1 MIFVN
6 HRHADALWVGRL
18 VDALTPLFGAAGL
31 YVDRQLEPGDLW
43 PQELDDALQRCD
55 ALIAVIGEGWVR
67 MVDAQ
72 GRRRLDDPRDWV
84 RREIETALARG
95 VLILPVFLDGCA
107 VPSEADLPASLQPL
121 CQRQGQALRTS
132 DWEHDLQLLAGTLAQ
147 RLDIRRAQVGLGTLG
162 PLLKDPQIALEL
174 GGSRQGVE
182 RTLGTIQFL
191 QAHKAVH
198 DALHRVEHE
207 IQRPIRSGGLGSGI
221 IYRRRLAALTQDI
234 HAVMAQGLLMDLIV
248 EELED
253 LLAQAEAAMSQALQ
267 GGAAP
272 EPVQR
277 LLAEL
282 EALIAVSPELDS
294 QMSGAAATL
303 QLSQLSR
310 LMRQVQTRAAA
321 LARSD
326 APALAQLGEGIAAI
340 ERIDRELQARV
351 LEHSTLQ
358 MLDRELRAAM
368 TAGERCEEL
377 RLGWAKALRRRRRL
391 VGRASLSVTQA
402 LPDFE
407 SLEQLIDAA
416 LAAGQGAQA
425 ASLLAEYFGLAGDV
439 FFSVDTQL
447 RDYCHEL
454 GEVAQSLRQWLPPET
469 DA

>member
-6 HRHADALWVGRL
+6 HRHADALWVTLL
-18 VDALTPLFGAAGL
+18 VNALTPLFGAAEL

-43 PQELDDALQRCD
+43 PQELEDALQRCD
-55 ALIAVIGEGWVR
+55 ALIAVIGNGWAQQQ
-67 MVDAQ
+67 DAQ
-72 GRRRLDDPRDWV
+72 GRRRLDDPQDWV
-84 RREIETALARG
+84 RREIETALERG
-95 VLILPVFLDGCA
+95 VLIVPVFLDGCA
-107 VPSEADLPASLQPL
+107 LPAEAELPASLQPL
-121 CQRQGQALRTS
+121 CQRQGLALRTG
-132 DWEHDLQLLAGTLAQ
+132 DWEHDLQLLAGALAQ
-147 RLDIRRAQVGLGTLG
+147 RLDVRRAQIGLGTLA
-162 PLLKDPQIALEL
+162 PLLKDPQIAMEL

-234 HAVMAQGLLMDLIV
+234 RAVMDQGLLMDLIV

-253 LLAQAEAAMSQALQ
+253 LLAQAKSAMDQALQ
-267 GGAAP
+267 GAAP
-272 EPVQR
+272 EAVQW
-277 LLAEL
+277 LLTNL

-310 LMRQVQTRAAA
+310 LMRQVQTQAAA

-326 APALAQLGEGIAAI
+326 ATGLAQLDEGIAAI

-377 RLGWAKALRRRRRL
+377 RVGWAKALRRRRRL

>member
-1 MIFVN
+1 MIFIN

-18 VDALTPLFGAAGL
+18 VDALTPLFGADGL
-31 YVDRQLEPGDLW
+31 YVDRQLEPGDRW
-43 PQELDDALQRCD
+43 PDELEDALQRCD
-55 ALIAVIGEGWVR
+55 ALIAVIGEGWAR
-67 MVDAQ
+67 MADAQ

-95 VLILPVFLDGCA
+95 VLIVPVFLDGCA
-107 VPSEADLPASLQPL
+107 VPAEAELPASLQPL

-147 RLDIRRAQVGLGTLG
+147 RLDVRRAQVGLGTLG

-221 IYRRRLAALTQDI
+221 IYRRRLAALAQDI
-234 HAVMAQGLLMDLIV
+234 RAVMDQGLLMDLIV

-253 LLAQAEAAMSQALQ
+253 LLAQAKAAMDLALQ
-267 GGAAP
+267 GAAP

-277 LLAEL
+277 LLADL

-310 LMRQVQTRAAA
+310 LMRQVQTKAAA

-326 APALAQLGEGIAAI
+326 AAGLAQLGEGIAAI

-377 RLGWAKALRRRRRL
+377 RLGWAKAQRRRRRL

-425 ASLLAEYFGLAGDV
+425 ASLLTEYFGLAGDV

-454 GEVAQSLRQWLPPET
+454 GEVAQALRQWLPPEN
-469 DA
+469 

>member
-1 MIFVN
+1 MIFIN
-6 HRHADALWVGRL
+6 HRHVDALWVGRL
-18 VDALTPLFGAAGL
+18 VDALTPLFGAPEL

-43 PQELDDALQRCD
+43 PQELEAALQRCD
-55 ALIAVIGEGWVR
+55 ALVAVIGPGWAQLQ
-67 MVDAQ
+67 DAQ
-72 GRRRLDDPRDWV
+72 GRRRLDDPGDWV

-95 VLILPVFLDGCA
+95 VLIVPVFLDGCA
-107 VPSEADLPASLQPL
+107 VPAEAELPASLQPL

-147 RLDIRRAQVGLGTLG
+147 RLDVRRAQVGLGTLG

-182 RTLGTIQFL
+182 RTMATIQFL

-207 IQRPIRSGGLGSGI
+207 IQRPVRSGGLGSGI
-221 IYRRRLAALTQDI
+221 TYRRRLAALAQDVR
-234 HAVMAQGLLMDLIV
+234 AVMAQGLLMDLIV

-253 LLAQAEAAMSQALQ
+253 ALAQAEASMGQALQ
-267 GGAAP
+267 GATP
-272 EPVQR
+272 QSVER
-277 LLAEL
+277 LLADL
-282 EALIAVSPELDS
+282 EALIAISPELDS
-294 QMSGAAATL
+294 QMAGAAATL

-310 LMRQVQTRAAA
+310 LMRQVQDKAAL

-326 APALAQLGEGIAAI
+326 ATGLAQLGDGITAI

-368 TAGERCEEL
+368 TAGERCDEL
-377 RLGWAKALRRRRRL
+377 RMGWAKALRRRRRL
-391 VGRASLSVTQA
+391 VGRASLTVAQA
-402 LPDFE
+402 MPDFE
-407 SLEQLIDAA
+407 SLEQLMDAA
-416 LAAGQGAQA
+416 LAADQGAQA

-454 GEVAQSLRQWLPPET
+454 GEVAQSLRQWLPPEN
-469 DA
+469 